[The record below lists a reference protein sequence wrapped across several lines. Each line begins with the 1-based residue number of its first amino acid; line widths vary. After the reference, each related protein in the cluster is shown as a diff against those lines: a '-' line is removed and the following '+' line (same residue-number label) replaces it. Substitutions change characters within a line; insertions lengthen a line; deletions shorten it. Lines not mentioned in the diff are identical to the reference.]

1 MTKTGNE
8 KIRASVSR
16 DDNPEISCFIQPIT
30 YLDRAKREDIAVR
43 VFTVV
48 TKRAMKTLRLSSFVI
63 LFLLCSILPCTTA
76 CESTMEEGKT
86 SWPEL
91 VGKTGEEAKQVIQD
105 QYPDFNIQIIPENS
119 MVTMDYRTDRVRV
132 FINANGIVTGTP
144 QVG

>member
-1 MTKTGNE
+1 
-8 KIRASVSR
+8 
-16 DDNPEISCFIQPIT
+16 
-30 YLDRAKREDIAVR
+30 
-43 VFTVV
+43 
-48 TKRAMKTLRLSSFVI
+48 
-63 LFLLCSILPCTTA
+63 
-76 CESTMEEGKT
+76 MEGGKT

-91 VGKTGEEAKQVIQD
+91 EGKMGEEAKQVIQD